1 MGESDHLSGYAEV
14 VSMGRVL
21 HATIGGRG
29 FEVRVP

>member
-1 MGESDHLSGYAEV
+1 MGEGDHLSGYADV

-29 FEVRVP
+29 FVVRAP